1 MFDPSKQEIAI
12 FIPKQK
18 CDCIIIK
25 VTLLLAVLQ
34 ARMDVLLTPKVASNV
49 KDFQITETAPSA
61 HVCRM
66 KAAKNAT
73 IIIL

>member
-18 CDCIIIK
+18 CNCIIIK

-34 ARMDVLLTPKVASNV
+34 TPVDVLLTPKMASNV
-49 KDFQITETAPSA
+49 KDFQITEIARTAP
-61 HVCRM
+61 VCRM
-66 KAAKNAT
+66 KAAK
-73 IIIL
+73 IPS